1 MNSED
6 FFFAFKVRKPFRY
19 TNSRF
24 LAGIGLLSGIF
35 YATLS
40 SSQRLMGL
48 EENEREVQAYG
59 ALTREQINKR
69 VAKLDV
75 PNLILI
81 DSSVATEQKN

>member
-1 MNSED
+1 
-6 FFFAFKVRKPFRY
+6 
-19 TNSRF
+19 
-24 LAGIGLLSGIF
+24 
-35 YATLS
+35 
-40 SSQRLMGL
+40 MGL